1 MFLWRFFWQTI
12 EKTKPESLKKWIGQR
27 FDRCPFKRLEPHAAC
42 AAESIA
48 IFQLAAKTAR
58 HVVLGLEFMVF
69 DHRTADHRWN
79 SICVFL
85 LVPTTA
91 RRDKNARIWLD
102 IGDVPP
108 QYRADEHSCWRIT
121 SLFLQ
126 LYQTRQTTAIWFTSA
141 DEKWT
146 PVYAW
151 WANTR

>member
-1 MFLWRFFWQTI
+1 MSLPCFFCQTI
-12 EKTKPESLKKWIGQR
+12 EKTYFRDFKIWTGHR
-27 FDRCPFKRLEPHAAC
+27 FDRCSFKRLEPHAPCTAK
-42 AAESIA
+42 SVA

-69 DHRTADHRWN
+69 DNRTADHRWN

-91 RRDKNARIWLD
+91 RRNKNARIWLD

-141 DEKWT
+141 DEKWA
-146 PVYAW
+146 PIYAW
-151 WANTR
+151 RANTR